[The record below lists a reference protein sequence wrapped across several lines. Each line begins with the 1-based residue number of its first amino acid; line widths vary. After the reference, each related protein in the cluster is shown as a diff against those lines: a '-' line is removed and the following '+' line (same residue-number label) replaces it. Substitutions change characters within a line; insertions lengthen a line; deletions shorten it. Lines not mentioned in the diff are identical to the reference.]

1 MSLEQKTVDEI
12 YNLIMEQMKAEI
24 GENIPILPKSFISIL
39 SKVLAGVFMI
49 LYKSC
54 SWIFLQIFVST
65 ASFDEITV
73 LGNKITPL
81 IEWGRLIGIGDP
93 TPATQAKI
101 TAIVNVK
108 SIGSTM
114 FSGTQ
119 FISSLNGLTYI
130 TTKSYTFNSEEE
142 TIELTCSESG
152 SKGNMHKGDTLNISS
167 PLSSIEGTITVN
179 DLISVGT
186 DRENETSYREKIKNR
201 FQLQPQ
207 GGALS
212 DYRQWSK
219 EVEGVANAYI
229 YTGDPGNVMIYI
241 LADSSV
247 YEDRIPDDTLLKKV
261 GEYIDKDPSTGLASR
276 RPIGAIIDPDGD
288 KSYKNIKP
296 IVIKEF
302 DVEITEME
310 VENIEEISL
319 KIKESLTSY
328 YLEREP
334 YLDGLSLPPSKNVI
348 NETNITALI
357 DDILS
362 ASNGSFTTA
371 INLLNDSVTPRYT
384 LKEGEV
390 AKLKSLKIN
399 EEIV

>member
-1 MSLEQKTVDEI
+1 MALEQKTVDEI
-12 YNLIMEQMKAEI
+12 YNLIMEQMKSEI

-39 SKVLAGVFMI
+39 SKVLAGVFMV

-93 TPATQAKI
+93 APATQAKI

-399 EEIV
+399 EEII

>member
-1 MSLEQKTVDEI
+1 MALEQKTVDEI
-12 YNLIMEQMKAEI
+12 YNLIMEQMKSEI
-24 GENIPILPKSFISIL
+24 GENIPILPKSFISIF
-39 SKVLAGVFMI
+39 SKVLAGIFMI

-93 TPATQAKI
+93 APATQAKI

-229 YTGDPGNVMIYI
+229 YTGDPGNVTIYI

-247 YEDRIPDDTLLKKV
+247 YEDRIPDDALLKKV

-302 DVEITEME
+302 DVEITEVE

>member
-1 MSLEQKTVDEI
+1 MALEQKTVDEI

-93 TPATQAKI
+93 APATQAKI

-399 EEIV
+399 EEII

>member
-1 MSLEQKTVDEI
+1 MALEQKTVDEI
-12 YNLIMEQMKAEI
+12 YNLIMEQMKSEI
-24 GENIPILPKSFISIL
+24 GENIPILPKSFISIF

-93 TPATQAKI
+93 APATQAKI

-229 YTGDPGNVMIYI
+229 YTGEPGNVMIYI

-247 YEDRIPDDTLLKKV
+247 YEDRIPDDALLKKV

>member
-1 MSLEQKTVDEI
+1 MALEQKTVDEI

-39 SKVLAGVFMI
+39 SKVLAGVFMV

-93 TPATQAKI
+93 APATQAKI

>member
-1 MSLEQKTVDEI
+1 MALEQKTVDEI

-24 GENIPILPKSFISIL
+24 GENIPILPKSFISIF

-93 TPATQAKI
+93 APATQAKI

-219 EVEGVANAYI
+219 EVKGVANAYI

-247 YEDRIPDDTLLKKV
+247 YEDRIPDDALLKKV

>member
-1 MSLEQKTVDEI
+1 MALEQKTVDEI

-24 GENIPILPKSFISIL
+24 GENIPILPKSFISIF

-93 TPATQAKI
+93 APAAQAKI

-229 YTGDPGNVMIYI
+229 YTGEPGNVMIYI

-247 YEDRIPDDTLLKKV
+247 YEDRIPDDALLKKV